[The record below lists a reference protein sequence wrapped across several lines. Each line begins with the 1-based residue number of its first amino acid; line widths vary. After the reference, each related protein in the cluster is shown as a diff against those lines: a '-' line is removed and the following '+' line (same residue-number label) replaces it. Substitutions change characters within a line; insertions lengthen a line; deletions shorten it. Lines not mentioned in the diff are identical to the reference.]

1 MHRSVGHHS
10 TSDDSFA
17 YRPRKEVEDRK
28 RLDNPIVRFRLFL
41 ESRGWWSK
49 EEETAL
55 VQRLKEEVNAAYKKA
70 EKLPK
75 PPVEEMF
82 MEVYGGELPW
92 NLVRRLL
99 RFWWLCCWGEMDVL
113 ADCVARLCRRNRGKS

>member
-1 MHRSVGHHS
+1 MGHHS
-10 TSDDSFA
+10 TSYDSFA

-49 EEETAL
+49 GEETAV

-70 EKLPK
+70 EALPK
-75 PPVEEMF
+75 PELREMF
-82 MEVYGGELPW
+82 TEVYGGEEPW
-92 NLVRRLL
+92 HIVS
-99 RFWWLCCWGEMDVL
+99 G
-113 ADCVARLCRRNRGKS
+113 S